1 MYGNKLKTNPF
12 PQQEPALNPIN
23 MPLLRRPG
31 VVLACGALILT
42 LAMGVRHTG
51 GLFLQPMTMDQGWS
65 RELFSFSI
73 AIQNLMWGLFQ
84 PFAGAFADR
93 FGAGRTLVG
102 GALLYILGLVIMAN
116 AESAF
121 GLNVGAGLLVGMGL
135 AGTTFSVVLGVV
147 GRMAPPEKRSLAL
160 GIVSAGGS
168 FGQFAVLPVG
178 QSLIVSVGWHDA
190 LLWLALGI
198 AFIIPLA
205 LAVTGT
211 NGGNTGGQSIAES
224 LREARRT
231 ASFHFLFWSF
241 FVCGFQTAFI
251 MLHLPAFV
259 VDSGLTANVGMT
271 AVALIGLFNIAG
283 SFLSGWLG
291 GIYSKKWLLAGIY
304 GLRVVAILAILVFP
318 LTPLTLYVFA
328 ATMGLLW
335 LGTVPLTN
343 GLVGHIFGMKF
354 VGMLYGI
361 VFLGHQI
368 GGFLGA
374 WLGGLIFDVSGSY
387 ALAWWLSIGLSVLA
401 ALLCIPV
408 RERPLVR
415 PAEAA

>member
-1 MYGNKLKTNPF
+1 MKTEPTPF
-12 PQQEPALNPIN
+12 LF
-23 MPLLRRPG
+23 RPG
-31 VVLACGALILT
+31 VVITCGALILT

-51 GLFLQPMTMDQGWS
+51 GLFLQPMTLEQGWS
-65 RELFSFSI
+65 REMFAFSI
-73 AIQNLMWGLFQ
+73 AIQNLMWGVFQ

-93 FGAGRTLVG
+93 HGAGRTLVG
-102 GALLYILGLVIMAN
+102 GALLYVLGLVIMAN
-116 AESAF
+116 AETAF
-121 GLNVGAGLLVGMGL
+121 GLNVGAGLLIGMGL

-147 GRMAPPEKRSLAL
+147 GRMVSPDKRSLAL

-178 QSLIVSVGWHDA
+178 QGLISSVGWHDA
-190 LLWLALGI
+190 LLWLAVGI
-198 AFIIPLA
+198 LFIVPLA
-205 LAVTGT
+205 LAVRGT
-211 NGGNTGGQSIAES
+211 NGAPAGGQSVGES
-224 LREARRT
+224 LREANRT

-241 FVCGFQTAFI
+241 FVCGFQTAFV

-259 VDSGLTANVGMT
+259 VDSGLSANVGMT

-291 GIYSKKWLLAGIY
+291 GHYSKKWLLAGIY
-304 GLRVVAILAILVFP
+304 ALRVVAILAILMFP
-318 LTPLTLYVFA
+318 LSLTTLYVFS

-354 VGMLYGI
+354 VGMLYGM

-374 WLGGLIFDVSGSY
+374 WLGGLIFDLFGSY
-387 ALAWWLSIGLSVLA
+387 DLAWWLAIGLSVIA

-408 RERPLVR
+408 REQPLAR
-415 PAEAA
+415 PAEAT

>member
-1 MYGNKLKTNPF
+1 MKTEPTPF
-12 PQQEPALNPIN
+12 LF
-23 MPLLRRPG
+23 RPG
-31 VVLACGALILT
+31 VVICCGALILT

-51 GLFLQPMTMDQGWS
+51 GLFLQPMTLDQGWS
-65 RELFSFSI
+65 REMFAFSI
-73 AIQNLMWGLFQ
+73 AIQNLMWGVFQ

-93 FGAGRTLVG
+93 HGAGRTLVG
-102 GALLYILGLVIMAN
+102 GALLYVLGLVIMAN
-116 AESAF
+116 AQTEL
-121 GLNVGAGLLVGMGL
+121 GLNVGAGLLIGMGL

-147 GRMAPPEKRSLAL
+147 GRMVSPEKRSLAL

-178 QSLIVSVGWHDA
+178 QGLISSVGWHDA
-190 LLWLALGI
+190 LLWLAVGI
-198 AFIIPLA
+198 LFIVPLA
-205 LAVTGT
+205 LAVRGT
-211 NGGNTGGQSIAES
+211 NGAPAGGQSVGES
-224 LREARRT
+224 LREANRT

-241 FVCGFQTAFI
+241 FVCGFQTAFV

-259 VDSGLTANVGMT
+259 VDSGLSANVGMT

-283 SFLSGWLG
+283 SFLAGWLG
-291 GIYSKKWLLAGIY
+291 GLYSKKWLLAGIY
-304 GLRVVAILAILVFP
+304 ALRVVAILAILMFP
-318 LTPLTLYVFA
+318 LSVTTLYVFSA
-328 ATMGLLW
+328 AMGLLW

-354 VGMLYGI
+354 VGMLYGL

-374 WLGGLIFDVSGSY
+374 WLGGLIFDLSGSY
-387 ALAWWLSIGLSVLA
+387 DIAWWIAIGLSVAA

-408 RERPLVR
+408 RERPLAR
-415 PAEAA
+415 PAEAT

>member
-1 MYGNKLKTNPF
+1 MIPSNS
-12 PQQEPALNPIN
+12 I
-23 MPLLRRPG
+23 LRRPG
-31 VVLACGALILT
+31 VVIACGALILT

-51 GLFLQPMTMDQGWS
+51 GLFLQPMTLDQGWS
-65 RELFSFSI
+65 REMFSFAI
-73 AIQNLMWGLFQ
+73 ALQNLLWGVFQ
-84 PFAGAFADR
+84 PFAGAVADR
-93 FGAGRTLVG
+93 YGAGRTLVV
-102 GALLYILGLVIMAN
+102 GAVLYALGLAIMAN
-116 AESAF
+116 ADTAL
-121 GLNVGAGLLVGMGL
+121 GLNAGAGLLIGMGL

-160 GIVSAGGS
+160 GIASAGGS

-178 QSLIVSVGWHDA
+178 QALITSVGWHDA
-190 LLWLALGI
+190 LLWLAVGI
-198 AFIIPLA
+198 VFIIPLA
-205 LAVTGT
+205 FVVTGT
-211 NGGNTGGQSIAES
+211 NGAPAGGQSVGES
-224 LREARRT
+224 LREASRT

-259 VDSGLTANVGMT
+259 VDSGMSANVGMT
-271 AVALIGLFNIAG
+271 AVALIGLFNVIG

-291 GIYSKKWLLAGIY
+291 GMYSKKWLLAGIY
-304 GLRVVAILAILVFP
+304 ALRVVAILAILLFP
-318 LTPLTLYVFA
+318 LTTVSLYVFA
-328 ATMGLLW
+328 AAMGLLW

-354 VGMLYGI
+354 VGMLYGV

-374 WLGGLIFDVSGSY
+374 WLGGWIFDVFGSY
-387 ALAWWLSIGLSVLA
+387 AVAWWLSIGLSVVA

-408 RERPLVR
+408 REKPVLRPV
-415 PAEAA
+415 PQA

>member
-1 MYGNKLKTNPF
+1 MNSDGIRLLPR
-12 PQQEPALNPIN
+12 PA
-23 MPLLRRPG
+23 

-65 RELFSFSI
+65 REMFSFSI

-93 FGAGRTLVG
+93 YGAGRTLVG
-102 GALLYILGLVIMAN
+102 GALLYVLGLVIMAH
-116 AESAF
+116 AETAF
-121 GLNVGAGLLVGMGL
+121 GLNVGAGLLIGMGL

-147 GRMAPPEKRSLAL
+147 GRMVPPEKRSLAL

-178 QSLIVSVGWHDA
+178 QALITSVGWQDA
-190 LLWLALGI
+190 LLWLAVGI
-198 AFIIPLA
+198 IFIIPLA
-205 LAVTGT
+205 MAVTGT
-211 NGGNTGGQSIAES
+211 NGGNSGGQSIGES

-231 ASFHFLFWSF
+231 PSFHFLFWSF
-241 FVCGFQTAFI
+241 FVCGFQTAFV

-259 VDSGLTANVGMT
+259 VDSGLSANVGMT

-291 GIYSKKWLLAGIY
+291 GMYSKKWLLAGIY
-304 GLRVVAILAILVFP
+304 GLRVVAILAILAFP
-318 LTPLTLYVFA
+318 LTPTTLYVFA
-328 ATMGLLW
+328 AAMGLLW

-374 WLGGLIFDVSGSY
+374 WLGGLIFDVFGSY
-387 ALAWWLSIGLSVLA
+387 DQAWWLAIALSVMA

-408 RERPLVR
+408 RERALAR
-415 PAEAA
+415 PAEAT